1 MTAGTAAAAKRIAS
15 IDALRGLVML
25 LVLVDHVPSRPA
37 GSRASSGAA
46 GISPGFVTSDGL
58 PALPAYRRRRMIGF
72 PQK

>member
-1 MTAGTAAAAKRIAS
+1 MTASAAKRISS

-25 LVLVDHVPSRPA
+25 LMLVDHVPSRPA
-37 GSRASSGAA
+37 GSRASSGA
-46 GISPGFVTSDGL
+46 GGTPPGSAISDGL